1 MLVFLFS
8 PIVFLFSANIEFLSI
23 LVEATLNK
31 INTTLKNHIEYISS
45 KEIQENHKLN
55 FNVHIIYLNLF
66 FPQKNG
72 VLPVLIA
79 PYSVNRADTD

>member
-1 MLVFLFS
+1 MDELRSALSYSAGFSLFADS
-8 PIVFLFSANIEFLSI
+8 FLFSANIEFLSI

-31 INTTLKNHIEYISS
+31 INTTLKNQIEYISS

-66 FPQKNG
+66 FPQKTAYF
-72 VLPVLIA
+72 LF
-79 PYSVNRADTD
+79 

>member
-1 MLVFLFS
+1 MDELKSTLSYSAVFSLFADR
-8 PIVFLFSANIEFLSI
+8 FLFSAKMEFLSI

-55 FNVHIIYLNLF
+55 FNPRIIYLNLF
-66 FPQKNG
+66 FPQKTAYF
-72 VLPVLIA
+72 LF
-79 PYSVNRADTD
+79 